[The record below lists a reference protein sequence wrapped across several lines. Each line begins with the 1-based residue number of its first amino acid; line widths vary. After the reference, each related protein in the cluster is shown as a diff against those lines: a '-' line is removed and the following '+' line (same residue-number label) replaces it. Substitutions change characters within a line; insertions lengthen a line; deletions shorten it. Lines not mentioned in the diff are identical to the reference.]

1 MTLKFSSSLKA
12 TILPLVLVSLVSIF
26 FMNCK
31 TDVSSKKQQSAFYVD
46 ADGNL
51 MNKKGKLVKNAGEY
65 KMEGGYY
72 VDMNGERI
80 KRNIDKTKEK
90 INEKVGATKEKLS
103 DAASSTKEAMSNAA
117 SNTKEAMSNAASL
130 TAAGVKDNFNKLFNT
145 KAVGTA
151 YALHDIAFDKES
163 HRITGMSKEEVE
175 GLAAALKEHP
185 ESRIQVQVHT
195 SDGKNKAKC
204 KKISSLRAD
213 VVKNML
219 VTLGVNADQIS
230 AKGLGLTA
238 TDAAKAVANTVEVV
252 VEE

>member
-1 MTLKFSSSLKA
+1 MTLKFSSSFKG
-12 TILPLVLVSLVSIF
+12 TILSLILVSLVSILF
-26 FMNCK
+26 VDCK

-72 VDMNGERI
+72 VDMNGEQI
-80 KRNIDKTKEK
+80 KRDIDKTKEK

-103 DAASSTKEAMSNAA
+103 NAA
-117 SNTKEAMSNAASL
+117 SNTKEAVSNAAGL
-130 TAAGVKDNFNKLFNT
+130 TAEGVKDNFNKLFNT

-151 YALHDIAFDKES
+151 YALHDITFEKKS
-163 HRITGMSKEEVE
+163 HKITGMSKEEVE

-185 ESRIQVQVHT
+185 DSRIQVQVHT
-195 SDGKNKAKC
+195 SDGKNKSEC
-204 KKISSLRAD
+204 KELSSLRAD
-213 VVKNML
+213 VVKNMMIA
-219 VTLGVNADQIS
+219 LGVNPDQIS

-252 VEE
+252 VEK